1 MLKIGHRGAKAYAP
15 ENTIAS
21 FKKALE
27 LGVDMVEF
35 DIRLTK
41 DFHPVVI
48 HDSQLTRLAKKAKRI
63 SHINLDELK
72 SLRIKGEEEIPTLV
86 EVLEVIGNKIAL
98 DIDIKVKGAAQPVIQ
113 TLRDNGIDFSN
124 VMISSNY
131 AGELR
136 MAEQM
141 EPEITTALI
150 FRSAFHYYSFW
161 LFMDFLAVLFLPIT
175 KYYISWLVKRANA
188 DYLVINHHLLN
199 KKKVECFKKNGIR
212 ICAWT
217 VNNVKKINYLK
228 SLGVD
233 GIITNYPDR
242 L

>member
-35 DIRLTK
+35 DVRITK
-41 DFHPVVI
+41 DLYPVVI
-48 HDSQLTRLAKKAKRI
+48 HDSQLSRLGKKFRRI
-63 SHINLDELK
+63 SHLT
-72 SLRIKGEEEIPTLV
+72 LREVKKIKIKGSEEIPTLG
-86 EVLEVIGNKIAL
+86 EVLEVIDNRIGM
-98 DIDIKVKGAAQPVIQ
+98 DIELKVKGSAQVIIQ
-113 TLRDNGIDFSN
+113 TLRDYKVDMKN
-124 VMISSNY
+124 VMISSNL
-131 AGELR
+131 ASEIR
-136 MAEQM
+136 RAEQL
-141 EPEITTALI
+141 EPQITTALV
-150 FRSAFHYYSFW
+150 FRSGNSFTIW
-161 LFMDFLAVLFLPIT
+161 LVLDFLAILFLPLT
-175 KYYISWLVKRANA
+175 MYYISWVVKRANA
-188 DYLVINHHLLN
+188 NYLCINHHLLSQR
-199 KKKVECFKKNGIR
+199 KVALFKKNGIK

-217 VNNVKKINYLK
+217 VDNIKKINYLK

>member
-41 DFHPVVI
+41 DRYPVVI
-48 HDSQLTRLAKKAKRI
+48 HDFQLTRLANKAKRI
-63 SHINLDELK
+63 SHINLEDLK
-72 SLRIKGEEEIPTLV
+72 NLRIKGEEEIPTLA
-86 EVLEVIGNKIAL
+86 EVLEAIDNKIGM
-98 DIDIKVKGAAQPVIQ
+98 DVDIKVKGAAQVVVQ
-113 TLRDNGIDFSN
+113 TLRDHGVDFSN

-131 AGELR
+131 ASELS

-141 EPEITTALI
+141 ESQITTALI

-161 LFMDFLAVLFLPIT
+161 LALDFLAVLFLPIT

-199 KKKVECFKKNGIR
+199 KKKVECFKKNGIK

-217 VNNVKKINYLK
+217 VDNVKKINYLK